1 MYRTTN
7 RQDQKRNSP
16 GHKTMKTQSKGVVL
30 KSAREKAHVIYKGKG
45 NRITA
50 AYLTEEPG
58 NRYSKF

>member
-1 MYRTTN
+1 
-7 RQDQKRNSP
+7 
-16 GHKTMKTQSKGVVL
+16 MKTQSKGVVL